1 MLTRILGGLA
11 GAIVGFILVWKS
23 RWFQENF
30 GSISSWADTHLG
42 GTNMVF
48 KLIGIVIIFISFL
61 VMTNLHVIFF
71 TSVFGGAFGV
81 PETETQGY

>member
-1 MLTRILGGLA
+1 MIGRIIGGLV
-11 GAIVGFILVWKS
+11 GAAVGFMLVWKS

-30 GSISSWADTHLG
+30 GSISEWADAHLG

-61 VMTNLHVIFF
+61 VVTNLHVAFF
-71 TSVFGGAFGV
+71 QGVFGSFFGV
-81 PETETQGY
+81 PAEPQY